1 MPRANVSLAVTRETT
16 FSSDCL
22 LSLNVTVMITV
33 ILSPEIMKK
42 TLGFFFIPLAALG
55 SLTLPH
61 WLHPHAATLPTATV
75 TTAPVAMPLVATGQ
89 AVAAGVR
96 GRLWQLYVVPGQHVR
111 RGEVLA
117 KMASTLPTQ
126 GTAPAALG
134 FEYVVAPTD
143 GTIAATPTET
153 GTYLA
158 ATETV
163 LLLQPTE

>member
-1 MPRANVSLAVTRETT
+1 
-16 FSSDCL
+16 
-22 LSLNVTVMITV
+22 
-33 ILSPEIMKK
+33 MKK
-42 TLGFFFIPLAALG
+42 TLGFFFIPLAAIG

-61 WLHPHAATLPTATV
+61 WLHPHAAVPAATV
-75 TTAPVAMPLVATGQ
+75 TATPATMPLVATGQ
-89 AVAAGVR
+89 AIAAGVR

-126 GTAPAALG
+126 GSAPAALG

-143 GTIAATPTET
+143 GTIAATLAET

-163 LLLQPTE
+163 LLLLPTN

>member
-1 MPRANVSLAVTRETT
+1 
-16 FSSDCL
+16 
-22 LSLNVTVMITV
+22 
-33 ILSPEIMKK
+33 MKK
-42 TLGFFFIPLAALG
+42 TLGFFFIPLAAIG

-61 WLHPHAATLPTATV
+61 WLHPHAATRPAATV
-75 TTAPVAMPLVATGQ
+75 VEAAAATPLVATGQ

-96 GRLWQLYVVPGQHVR
+96 GRLWQLYVVPGQRVR
-111 RGEVLA
+111 QGEVLA
-117 KMASTLPTQ
+117 KMASTLPAQ

-143 GTIAATPTET
+143 GAIIATVAET

-163 LLLQPTE
+163 LMFQPAE